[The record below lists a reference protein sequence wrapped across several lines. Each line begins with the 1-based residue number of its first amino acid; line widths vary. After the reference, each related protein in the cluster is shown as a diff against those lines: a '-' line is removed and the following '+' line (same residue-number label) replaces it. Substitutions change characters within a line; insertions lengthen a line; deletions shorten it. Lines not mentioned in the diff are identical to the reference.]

1 MTDVCMTDVCMT
13 DVSPQ
18 HLIAYLRSPQA
29 IHDRAQE
36 LFNLGV
42 DDRLEYFTIDFGV
55 FDRVIEWVDQI
66 TRSHY
71 PDLAIPLHSRW
82 RHFPADRVASLFA
95 GLSPIERLKAK
106 LDLVI
111 PSILLDA
118 GAGPD
123 WRYVDAMGQTW
134 QRSEG
139 LAIATFEMFA
149 NGQFAADGGRQTDA
163 IGLAQITLADLQAA
177 FQVTPTNPIVGL
189 EGRRQLLHNLGRI
202 LQQRR
207 EFRGDG
213 PVPRLGN
220 WADDW
225 IADRCEP
232 LAIPQL
238 LNMVLTTFSDLWPDR
253 LTIAGVNL
261 GDVWTHPQLTP
272 MGIDPMGID
281 QTSRRYIPF
290 HKLSQWLTSSLIE
303 PLQEWGCDVVELDQI
318 TGLAEYRNGGLWL
331 DMGVLK
337 LRDPSLAQVSHRADA
352 VLVVEWR
359 GLTLHLLR
367 LLTDRL
373 RQRWQQ
379 PDLQLIQVLQGG
391 TWAAGRAIAAQL
403 RPQAAPPL
411 RIVSDGTL
419 F

>member
-1 MTDVCMTDVCMT
+1 MTER
-13 DVSPQ
+13 SPQ
-18 HLIAYLRSPQA
+18 QLIAYLRSPQA
-29 IHDRAQE
+29 INERAQE
-36 LFNLGV
+36 LFNLAV
-42 DDRLEYFTIDFGV
+42 EDQLEYFTLDFGA
-55 FDRVIEWVDQI
+55 FDRVIEWVEQI

-82 RHFPADRVASLFA
+82 RHFPADRVALLFA
-95 GLSPIERLKAK
+95 ELSPIERLKAK
-106 LDLVI
+106 FDLVI

-118 GAGPD
+118 GAGHD
-123 WRYVDAMGQTW
+123 WRYVDATGKTW

-139 LAIATFEMFA
+139 LAIATLEMFA
-149 NGQFAADGGRQTDA
+149 NGQFAADGRRQTDA

-189 EGRRQLLHNLGRI
+189 EGRQQLLHNLSRI

-207 EFRGDG
+207 EFSGDG
-213 PVPRLGN
+213 DVPRLGN
-220 WADDW
+220 WVDAW
-225 IADRCEP
+225 MTDRCEP
-232 LAIPQL
+232 LSIPQL
-238 LNMVLTTFSDLWPDR
+238 LNRVLTTFSDLWPDR

-272 MGIDPMGID
+272 LGIDDP
-281 QTSRRYIPF
+281 SSRYIPF

-331 DMGVLK
+331 DLGVLK
-337 LRDPSLAQVSHRADA
+337 LRDPSLAQASHRADG

-379 PDLQLIQVLQGG
+379 PDLSLIQVLQGG
-391 TWAAGRAIAAQL
+391 SWSAGRAIAAQL